1 LGATPG
7 SIISLILQEAVF
19 ITSLFG
25 YTGLIAGVF
34 LVEAFQ
40 KFVPDSDYFRKP
52 EVNLMV
58 ALQAMA
64 LLVVAGL
71 IAGYFPARKAA
82 KVEPIE
88 ALRAE

>member
-1 LGATPG
+1 
-7 SIISLILQEAVF
+7 
-19 ITSLFG
+19 
-25 YTGLIAGVF
+25 
-34 LVEAFQ
+34 VEAFQ

>member
-1 LGATPG
+1 
-7 SIISLILQEAVF
+7 
-19 ITSLFG
+19 
-25 YTGLIAGVF
+25 
-34 LVEAFQ
+34 
-40 KFVPDSDYFRKP
+40 
-52 EVNLMV
+52 
-58 ALQAMA
+58 MA